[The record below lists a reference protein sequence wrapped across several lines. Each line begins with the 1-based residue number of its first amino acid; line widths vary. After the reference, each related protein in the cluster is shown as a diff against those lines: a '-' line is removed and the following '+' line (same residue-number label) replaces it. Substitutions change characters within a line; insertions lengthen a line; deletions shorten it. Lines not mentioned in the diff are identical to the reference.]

1 MIFKR
6 KKKVVTHSGSFHADD
21 IFACATLSLYFKRNG
36 MRCDVTRTRDESII
50 NKADCVFDVGGIY
63 NPEKNR
69 FDHHQI
75 GGAGVRENGI
85 PYASFGLVWKKF
97 GPLLCDG
104 NKEVVDDID
113 RRLAQP
119 IDAIDNGVS
128 INEPSKSGIYDY
140 GIYGIISAY
149 QSSWKDEDNEKE
161 QLKNFLILVHFFED
175 VLRREIKKS
184 KERLELLQL
193 IEEAYQKSEHK
204 EIIEIPYRVGIG
216 PVVQVLQKY
225 KDVLFVVARS
235 SKDQWKVMAMRK
247 DPYSFENRKP
257 LPESWAGKRGE
268 ELQKVTGVSDALFCH
283 NARWMV
289 VAKTRIGA
297 WKLAELALID

>member
-21 IFACATLSLYFKRNG
+21 IFACATLSLYFKQNK
-36 MRCDVTRTRDESII
+36 MKCSVTRTRDESII
-50 NKADCVFDVGGIY
+50 RNADYVFDVGGVY
-63 NPEKNR
+63 DPDKNR

-75 GGAGVRENGI
+75 GGAGERDNGI

-104 NKEVVDDID
+104 NSEIVDDID

-128 INEPSKSGIYDY
+128 ISEPSKSGIYDY

-161 QLKNFLILVHFFED
+161 QLKNFLILVHFFKD
-175 VLRREIKKS
+175 VLQREIKKS
-184 KERLELLQL
+184 KERLELLEL
-193 IEEAYQKSEHK
+193 IEEAYQKSENK

-216 PVVQVLQKY
+216 PIVQVLQKY
-225 KDVLFVVARS
+225 KEVLFIVARS

-257 LPESWAGKRGE
+257 LPEAWAGKRDE
-268 ELQKVTGVSDALFCH
+268 ALQKVTGVSDALFCH
-283 NARWMV
+283 NARWMA

-297 WKLAELALID
+297 WKLAELALIE